1 MVGVAGATAL
11 IDNTAA
17 GVGYR
22 DGQGLIERIFAG
34 IISGW
39 VLGLFAVMLIADL
52 IAKRPHRSTAM

>member
-1 MVGVAGATAL
+1 M

-17 GVGYR
+17 GAGYR

-39 VLGLFAVMLIADL
+39 VLGLFAVMLLADL